1 MSGDVPG
8 TFDPDT
14 ERADEV
20 EDYTGEVP
28 RITSEVPHGGPAT
41 GPATSGYG
49 DGDVADVDPDAGD
62 PATDAVEGDIAALA
76 ELADEIDVAA
86 VLAERDQFKDLAM
99 RVQADFENYRKR
111 AATQAAADTDRATG
125 RLAEALLPVLDAAE
139 SAYLAHPDEVGPLL
153 NLMLAELK
161 KHGLE
166 ALDLVDAPFDPEVA
180 EAVAHQPGQG
190 GQPVVAE
197 VLRSGYT
204 WRGRTLRAAMVRTT
218 D

>member
-1 MSGDVPG
+1 MSD
-8 TFDPDT
+8 FDPDT
-14 ERADEV
+14 ERATEV

-28 RITSEVPHGGPAT
+28 RVRPAA
-41 GPATSGYG
+41 PADPAGFG
-49 DGDVADVDPDAGD
+49 DGDIADVDDADVGQSNLD
-62 PATDAVEGDIAALA
+62 DELA
-76 ELADEIDVAA
+76 ELAGEIDVLA

-111 AATQAAADTDRATG
+111 ATAQATADTDRAAG
-125 RLAEALLPVLDAAE
+125 RIAEALLPVLDAAE

-153 NLMLAELK
+153 NLMLAELR

-166 ALDLVDAPFDPEVA
+166 TLDLVDQPFDPEVA
-180 EAVAHQPGQG
+180 EAVAHQPGDG
-190 GQPVVAE
+190 GDVVVAE

-204 WRGRTLRAAMVRTT
+204 WRGRTLRAAMVRTK

>member
-1 MSGDVPG
+1 MSDTP
-8 TFDPDT
+8 FDPDT
-14 ERADEV
+14 ERATEV

-28 RITSEVPHGGPAT
+28 RPAAPTGSTSAASTQAGF
-41 GPATSGYG
+41 G
-49 DGDVADVDPDAGD
+49 DGDVADVDEDAGGAELGD
-62 PATDAVEGDIAALA
+62 LDAELA
-76 ELADEIDVAA
+76 ELAEEIDVLA

-111 AATQAAADTDRATG
+111 ATAQATAESERATA
-125 RLAEALLPVLDAAE
+125 RLAEALLPVLDATE

-153 NLMLAELK
+153 NLLLAELK

-166 ALDLVDAPFDPEVA
+166 ALDLVDQPFDPEVA
-180 EAVAHQPGQG
+180 EAVAHQPGEG